1 MIIRAGE
8 MLPVLLL
15 QVELAGQKIDNCFL
29 IDTEKEELHCY
40 KKLPDGSIFVDEYM
54 DTVTEIIKAPKE
66 KLHVYV
72 VKPKES
78 SW

>member
-8 MLPVLLL
+8 MLPVFLL
-15 QVELAGQKIDNCFL
+15 QVELAGEKIDNCFL

-40 KKLPDGSIFVDEYM
+40 QKTADGSVFIDEYL
-54 DTVTEIIKAPKE
+54 DTRTEIVKAPKD

-72 VKPKES
+72 VKPE
-78 SW
+78 